1 MPSRQYRG
9 FVALTLLRTAGIA
22 GSVTLALLCSSCSAD
37 AEEENPVDRVKAAF
51 ASSYGIASSKV
62 DVKIGAVVNECR
74 YYSAST
80 TAVTDVGSQT
90 FVVLPDSR
98 LFGKLPGSLENATA
112 VLRACSTGQSA
123 TQWARDIVDFSG
135 VIYAAP
141 ITDPASARE
150 PVATVLA
157 AGLEFFAPQLTT
169 TGDSTVVKFYSRN
182 VGFTAPAVHY
192 VEATLPD
199 NGTLRVDARKL

>member
-1 MPSRQYRG
+1 MLRAVGVFGSMA
-9 FVALTLLRTAGIA
+9 VALTCA
-22 GSVTLALLCSSCSAD
+22 SCSAG

-51 ASSYGIASSKV
+51 ASSYGIDSSKV
-62 DVKIGAVVNECR
+62 DVKIGDVVNECR
-74 YYSAST
+74 YFSAST

-98 LFGKLPGSLENATA
+98 LFGKFPGSLQDATDI
-112 VLRACSTGQSA
+112 LRTCSTGQSA
-123 TQWARDIVDFSG
+123 TQWALNIVDFSG

-141 ITDPASARE
+141 INDPATARQQI
-150 PVATVLA
+150 ATIRA

-169 TGDSTVVKFYSRN
+169 TDDSTVIKFYSRN

-192 VEATLPD
+192 VEATLP
-199 NGTLRVDARKL
+199 NAGTLRVDARKL